1 MQSLPSSDSSKSF
14 AMTPAGHRRHFLSPA
29 VAHTLRRALFNAVR
43 FLHHFLLLILVFFLL
58 LLLLSATYS
67 VYSNAFLT
75 DYLPIIIAFFY
86 GLVRFLRHII
96 LAAFRFSELGLRAF
110 RLSTNAFSFLKRRA
124 NRRTGLVVEPYRNGD
139 VYEGELRRGM
149 LHGSGVYYYCRGGM
163 YEGEWIN
170 SKFDGHGVETWADG
184 SKYKGQFKKGLSHG
198 FGVYQD
204 HAGVLYAGEWV
215 NGQSH
220 GYGMQT
226 YEDGKAALLAS
237 TSWTQTWLR
246 PFSVLEWGRP
256 CRRIFFGKMHGFGV
270 YRFSNGQRYE
280 GAWRK
285 GNRKGLGV
293 CSSAYGEPQS
303 GLWDDDFLE
312 ISSFAVNHTQ
322 VLEAVQAA
330 RTTAEKAYNIPRV
343 DDMVNRAV
351 AAAENAVNAAA
362 AAGSMAVQTEER
374 DHWVEYDFPMQMV

>member
-1 MQSLPSSDSSKSF
+1 
-14 AMTPAGHRRHFLSPA
+14 
-29 VAHTLRRALFNAVR
+29 
-43 FLHHFLLLILVFFLL
+43 
-58 LLLLSATYS
+58 
-67 VYSNAFLT
+67 
-75 DYLPIIIAFFY
+75 
-86 GLVRFLRHII
+86 
-96 LAAFRFSELGLRAF
+96 
-110 RLSTNAFSFLKRRA
+110 
-124 NRRTGLVVEPYRNGD
+124 
-139 VYEGELRRGM
+139 M
-149 LHGSGVYYYCRGGM
+149 LHGSGVYYYSRGGM
-163 YEGEWIN
+163 YEGEWN
-170 SKFDGHGVETWADG
+170 DSKFDGHGVETWADG
-184 SKYKGQFKKGLSHG
+184 SKYKGQFKEGLSHG

-226 YEDGKAALLAS
+226 YEDGSCFVGQYKCGLKHGSGHFQFRNGGAHAGEYFA
-237 TSWTQTWLR
+237 
-246 PFSVLEWGRP
+246 
-256 CRRIFFGKMHGFGV
+256 GKMHGFGV

-322 VLEAVQAA
+322 VLDVVQVYMDVIKSLNYNILNISMSTILTTQLLLFHSQAA
-330 RTTAEKAYNIPRV
+330 RTAAEKAYNIPRV

-351 AAAENAVNAAA
+351 AATENAANAAA
-362 AAGSMAVQTEER
+362 VAGSMAVQAEER
-374 DHWVEYDFPMQMV
+374 DRRVDYDFPMQMV